1 MKNMISKRI
10 ILFILFILL
19 SPISLNGDEVADY
32 KAEYL
37 FETGDFSVTGIR
49 ELITDEENEI
59 ARITFNAKTKIVKL
73 FFESSFVINKGSIIS
88 KKYIA
93 NVRALLIKRNQSIIY
108 DNINQNIKS
117 SGQNKWDINYADDID
132 ILDPLNAQVQMRLNV
147 KGMHESKEYN
157 SFEIALQDIR
167 NGNIEV
173 NTYKFSRNDIYT
185 FNEKNYE
192 SIVIKRVRDQDS
204 RITEYHI
211 VPDLGYLIME
221 VLDTG
226 AEATQ
231 TLKLQKILSLG

>member
-10 ILFILFILL
+10 ILFILL
-19 SPISLNGDEVADY
+19 SPISLNGNEVADY

-49 ELITDEENEI
+49 ELITNEENEI

-73 FFESSFVINKGSIIS
+73 FFESSFVINKGSIVS

-147 KGMHESKEYN
+147 KDMHESKEYN

-167 NGNIEV
+167 NGNIEI

-204 RITEYHI
+204 RITEYHL
-211 VPDLGYLIME
+211 VPELGYLIME
-221 VLDTG
+221 VLDIG

>member
-1 MKNMISKRI
+1 MISKRI
-10 ILFILFILL
+10 ILFILL
-19 SPISLNGDEVADY
+19 SPISLNGNEVADY

-49 ELITDEENEI
+49 ELITNEENEI
-59 ARITFNAKTKIVKL
+59 TRITFNAKTKIVKL
-73 FFESSFVINKGSIIS
+73 FFESSFVINKGSIVS

-147 KGMHESKEYN
+147 KDMHESKEYN

-167 NGNIEV
+167 NGNIEI

-204 RITEYHI
+204 RITEYHL
-211 VPDLGYLIME
+211 VPELGYLIME

>member
-10 ILFILFILL
+10 ILFILL

-73 FFESSFVINKGSIIS
+73 FFESSFVINKGSVVS

-108 DNINQNIKS
+108 DNKNQNIKS
-117 SGQNKWDINYADDID
+117 SGQNKWDINYEDDID

-147 KGMHESKEYN
+147 KDMHESKLYN

-167 NGNIEV
+167 NGNIEI

-204 RITEYHI
+204 RITEYHL
-211 VPDLGYLIME
+211 VPELGYLIME

>member
-10 ILFILFILL
+10 ILFILL

-73 FFESSFVINKGSIIS
+73 FFESSFVINKGSIVS

-147 KGMHESKEYN
+147 KDMNESKEYN

-167 NGNIEV
+167 NGNIEI
-173 NTYKFSRNDIYT
+173 NTYKFSRNDLYT

-204 RITEYHI
+204 RITEYHL
-211 VPDLGYLIME
+211 VPELGYLIME

>member
-10 ILFILFILL
+10 ILFILL

-147 KGMHESKEYN
+147 KDMHESKEYN

-204 RITEYHI
+204 RITEYHL
-211 VPDLGYLIME
+211 VPELGYLIME
-221 VLDTG
+221 VVDIG

>member
-10 ILFILFILL
+10 ILFILL

-73 FFESSFVINKGSIIS
+73 FFESSFVKNKGSIVS

-147 KGMHESKEYN
+147 KDMYESKEYN

-167 NGNIEV
+167 NGNIEI

-204 RITEYHI
+204 RITEYHL
-211 VPDLGYLIME
+211 VPELGYLIME
-221 VLDTG
+221 VVDIG

>member
-1 MKNMISKRI
+1 MISKRI
-10 ILFILFILL
+10 ILFILL

-73 FFESSFVINKGSIIS
+73 FFESSFVINKGSIVS

-147 KGMHESKEYN
+147 KDMHESKEYN

-204 RITEYHI
+204 RITEYHL
-211 VPDLGYLIME
+211 VPELGYLIME
-221 VLDTG
+221 VLDIG

>member
-10 ILFILFILL
+10 ILFILL

-73 FFESSFVINKGSIIS
+73 FFESSFAINKGSIVS

-147 KGMHESKEYN
+147 KDMHESKEYN

-204 RITEYHI
+204 RITEYHL
-211 VPDLGYLIME
+211 VPELGYLIME

>member
-10 ILFILFILL
+10 ILFILL

-73 FFESSFVINKGSIIS
+73 FFESSFVINKGSIVS

-147 KGMHESKEYN
+147 KDMHESKEYN

-204 RITEYHI
+204 RITEYHL
-211 VPDLGYLIME
+211 VPELGYLIME

>member
-10 ILFILFILL
+10 ILFILL
-19 SPISLNGDEVADY
+19 SPISLNGYEVADY

-59 ARITFNAKTKIVKL
+59 SRITFNAKTKIVKL

-147 KGMHESKEYN
+147 KDMHESEDYN

-167 NGNIEV
+167 NGNIEI

-204 RITEYHI
+204 RITEYHL
-211 VPDLGYLIME
+211 VPELGYLIME
-221 VLDTG
+221 VLDIG

>member
-10 ILFILFILL
+10 ILFILL

-73 FFESSFVINKGSIIS
+73 FFESSFVINKGSIVS

-132 ILDPLNAQVQMRLNV
+132 ILDPLNAQFQMRLNV
-147 KGMHESKEYN
+147 KDMNESKEYN

-167 NGNIEV
+167 NGNIEI

-204 RITEYHI
+204 RITEYHL
-211 VPDLGYLIME
+211 VPELGYLIME

>member
-1 MKNMISKRI
+1 MISKRI
-10 ILFILFILL
+10 ILFILL

-73 FFESSFVINKGSIIS
+73 FFESSFVINKGSIVS

-147 KGMHESKEYN
+147 KDMHESKEYN

-167 NGNIEV
+167 NGNIEI

-221 VLDTG
+221 VLDIG

>member
-10 ILFILFILL
+10 ILFILL

-73 FFESSFVINKGSIIS
+73 FFESSFVINKGSIVS

-108 DNINQNIKS
+108 DNKNQNIKS
-117 SGQNKWDINYADDID
+117 SGQNKWDINYEDDID

-147 KGMHESKEYN
+147 KDMHESKLYN

-167 NGNIEV
+167 NGNIEI

-204 RITEYHI
+204 RITEYHL
-211 VPDLGYLIME
+211 VPELGYLIME

>member
-10 ILFILFILL
+10 ILFILL

-73 FFESSFVINKGSIIS
+73 FFESSFVINKGSIVS

-147 KGMHESKEYN
+147 KDMHESKEYN

-204 RITEYHI
+204 RITEYHL
-211 VPDLGYLIME
+211 VPELGYLIME
-221 VLDTG
+221 VVDIG

>member
-1 MKNMISKRI
+1 MISKRI
-10 ILFILFILL
+10 ILFVLL

-147 KGMHESKEYN
+147 KDMHESKEYN

-204 RITEYHI
+204 RITEYHL
-211 VPDLGYLIME
+211 VPELGYLIME

>member
-10 ILFILFILL
+10 ILFILL

-147 KGMHESKEYN
+147 KDMHESKEYN

-173 NTYKFSRNDIYT
+173 NTYEFSRNDIYT

>member
-10 ILFILFILL
+10 ILFILL

-73 FFESSFVINKGSIIS
+73 FFESSFVIDKGSIIS

-147 KGMHESKEYN
+147 KDMHESKEYN
-157 SFEIALQDIR
+157 SFEIALQDIK

-204 RITEYHI
+204 RITEYHL
-211 VPDLGYLIME
+211 VPELGYLIME

>member
-10 ILFILFILL
+10 ILFILL

-59 ARITFNAKTKIVKL
+59 SRITFNAKTKIVKL
-73 FFESSFVINKGSIIS
+73 FFESSFVINKGSVVS

-108 DNINQNIKS
+108 DNKNQNIKS
-117 SGQNKWDINYADDID
+117 SGQNKWDINYEDDID

-147 KGMHESKEYN
+147 KDMHESKLYN

-167 NGNIEV
+167 NGNIEI

-204 RITEYHI
+204 RITEYHL
-211 VPDLGYLIME
+211 VPELGYLIME

>member
-10 ILFILFILL
+10 ILFILL

-73 FFESSFVINKGSIIS
+73 FFESSFVINKGSIVS

-167 NGNIEV
+167 NGNIEI

>member
-10 ILFILFILL
+10 ILFILL

-73 FFESSFVINKGSIIS
+73 FFESSFVINKGSIVS

-147 KGMHESKEYN
+147 KDMHESKEYN

-204 RITEYHI
+204 RITEYHL
-211 VPDLGYLIME
+211 VPELGYLIME
-221 VLDTG
+221 VLDIG

>member
-10 ILFILFILL
+10 ILFILL

-147 KGMHESKEYN
+147 KDMHESKEYN

-173 NTYKFSRNDIYT
+173 NTYKFSRNDLYT

-204 RITEYHI
+204 RITEYHL
-211 VPDLGYLIME
+211 VPELGYLIME

>member
-10 ILFILFILL
+10 ILFILL

-73 FFESSFVINKGSIIS
+73 FFESSFVINKGSIVS

-147 KGMHESKEYN
+147 KDMHESKEYN

-167 NGNIEV
+167 NGNIEI
-173 NTYKFSRNDIYT
+173 NTYKFSRNDLYT

-204 RITEYHI
+204 RITEYHL
-211 VPDLGYLIME
+211 VPELGYLIME

>member
-10 ILFILFILL
+10 ILFILL

-73 FFESSFVINKGSIIS
+73 FFESSFVKNKGSIVS

-147 KGMHESKEYN
+147 KDMHESKEYN

-167 NGNIEV
+167 NGNIEI
-173 NTYKFSRNDIYT
+173 NTYKFSRNDLYT

>member
-1 MKNMISKRI
+1 
-10 ILFILFILL
+10 
-19 SPISLNGDEVADY
+19 
-32 KAEYL
+32 
-37 FETGDFSVTGIR
+37 
-49 ELITDEENEI
+49 
-59 ARITFNAKTKIVKL
+59 
-73 FFESSFVINKGSIIS
+73 
-88 KKYIA
+88 
-93 NVRALLIKRNQSIIY
+93 LLIKRNQSIIY

-147 KGMHESKEYN
+147 KDMHESKEYN

-204 RITEYHI
+204 RITEYHL
-211 VPDLGYLIME
+211 VPELGYLIME

>member
-10 ILFILFILL
+10 ILFILL

-147 KGMHESKEYN
+147 KDMHESKEYN

-167 NGNIEV
+167 NGNIEI
-173 NTYKFSRNDIYT
+173 NTYKFSRNDLYT

>member
-1 MKNMISKRI
+1 MISKRI
-10 ILFILFILL
+10 ILFILL

-147 KGMHESKEYN
+147 KDMHESKEYN

-204 RITEYHI
+204 RITEYHL
-211 VPDLGYLIME
+211 VPELGYLIME

>member
-10 ILFILFILL
+10 ILFILL

-147 KGMHESKEYN
+147 KDMHESKEYN

>member
-10 ILFILFILL
+10 ILFILL
-19 SPISLNGDEVADY
+19 SPISLNADEVADY

-147 KGMHESKEYN
+147 KDMHESKEYN

-204 RITEYHI
+204 RITEYHL
-211 VPDLGYLIME
+211 VPELGYLIME

>member
-1 MKNMISKRI
+1 MISKRI
-10 ILFILFILL
+10 ILFILL
-19 SPISLNGDEVADY
+19 SPISLNGNEVADY

-49 ELITDEENEI
+49 ELITNEENEI
-59 ARITFNAKTKIVKL
+59 TRITFNAKTKIVKL
-73 FFESSFVINKGSIIS
+73 FFESSFVINKGSIVS

-147 KGMHESKEYN
+147 KDMHESKEYN

-167 NGNIEV
+167 NGNIEI

-192 SIVIKRVRDQDS
+192 SIVIKRVRDQDA
-204 RITEYHI
+204 RITEYHL
-211 VPDLGYLIME
+211 VPELGYLIME

>member
-10 ILFILFILL
+10 ILFILL

-147 KGMHESKEYN
+147 KDMHESKEYN

-167 NGNIEV
+167 NGNIEI

-204 RITEYHI
+204 RITEYHL
-211 VPDLGYLIME
+211 VPELGYLIME

>member
-10 ILFILFILL
+10 ILFILL

-73 FFESSFVINKGSIIS
+73 FFESSFVINKGSIVS

-108 DNINQNIKS
+108 DNINQNIIS

-147 KGMHESKEYN
+147 KDMHESKEYN

-204 RITEYHI
+204 RITEYHL
-211 VPDLGYLIME
+211 VPELGYLIME

>member
-10 ILFILFILL
+10 ILFILL

-147 KGMHESKEYN
+147 KDMHESKEYN

-204 RITEYHI
+204 RITEYHL
-211 VPDLGYLIME
+211 VPELGYLIME
-221 VLDTG
+221 VLDIG

>member
-10 ILFILFILL
+10 ILFILL

-73 FFESSFVINKGSIIS
+73 FFESSFVINKGSVVS

-108 DNINQNIKS
+108 DNKNQNIKS
-117 SGQNKWDINYADDID
+117 SGQNKWDINYEDDID

-147 KGMHESKEYN
+147 KDMHESKEYN

-204 RITEYHI
+204 RITEYHL
-211 VPDLGYLIME
+211 VPELGYLIME

>member
-10 ILFILFILL
+10 ILFILL

-73 FFESSFVINKGSIIS
+73 FFESSFVINKGSIVS

-147 KGMHESKEYN
+147 KDMHESKEYN

-167 NGNIEV
+167 NGNIEI

-204 RITEYHI
+204 RITEYHL
-211 VPDLGYLIME
+211 VPELGYLIME

>member
-10 ILFILFILL
+10 ILFILL
-19 SPISLNGDEVADY
+19 SPISLNGNEVADY

-49 ELITDEENEI
+49 ELITNEENEI
-59 ARITFNAKTKIVKL
+59 TRITFNAKTKIVKL

-147 KGMHESKEYN
+147 KDMHESKEYN

-167 NGNIEV
+167 NGNIEI

-192 SIVIKRVRDQDS
+192 SIVIKRVRDQDA
-204 RITEYHI
+204 RITEYHL
-211 VPDLGYLIME
+211 VPELGYLIME

>member
-10 ILFILFILL
+10 ILFILL

-147 KGMHESKEYN
+147 KDMHESKEYN

-173 NTYKFSRNDIYT
+173 NTYEFSRNDIYT

-204 RITEYHI
+204 RITEYHL
-211 VPDLGYLIME
+211 VPELGYLIME

>member
-10 ILFILFILL
+10 ILFILL

-73 FFESSFVINKGSIIS
+73 FFESSFLINKGSIIS

-147 KGMHESKEYN
+147 KDMHESKEYN

-204 RITEYHI
+204 RITEYHL
-211 VPDLGYLIME
+211 VPELGYLIME

>member
-10 ILFILFILL
+10 ILFILL
-19 SPISLNGDEVADY
+19 SPISLNGNEVADY

-49 ELITDEENEI
+49 ELITNEENEI

-73 FFESSFVINKGSIIS
+73 FFESSFVINKGSIVS

-147 KGMHESKEYN
+147 KDMHESKEYN

-167 NGNIEV
+167 NGNIEI

-204 RITEYHI
+204 RITEYHL
-211 VPDLGYLIME
+211 VPELGYLIME

>member
-10 ILFILFILL
+10 ILFILL

-117 SGQNKWDINYADDID
+117 SGQNKWDINYADGID

-147 KGMHESKEYN
+147 KDMHESKEYN
-157 SFEIALQDIR
+157 SFEIALQDIK

-204 RITEYHI
+204 RITEYHL
-211 VPDLGYLIME
+211 VPELGYLIME